1 MNLANSIWYRNNAM
15 FNVHVWA
22 YSVLLYTVSVG
33 FGIAYSVPR
42 AMREPHERDKQRKQ
56 IPALFLYAPLNTTND
71 SNVKESRW
79 KEVAPDTN

>member
-1 MNLANSIWYRNNAM
+1 M

-79 KEVAPDTN
+79 EEVAPDTN